1 MGIDSIGKK
10 IAELR
15 KARGIT
21 QDELARHVG
30 VSAQAVSKWENGGVP
45 DTELLPKIA
54 EFFQVSIDS
63 LFARGGNDS
72 VYIRNVLMEY
82 LAEVKPSE
90 RMERVF
96 DICWDMERVLV
107 MGEKNTWGGTVADMQ
122 LSIGEG
128 NQSNSTMMC
137 DYGFTRMGIGT
148 LSKYFLIV
156 PEAEDKK
163 AAYVDG
169 VDYAGFFRELS
180 DSTFLNALLMLY
192 QREHGKAFTDELLV
206 HSMGITEE
214 KAAEIMA
221 LLHKYKLLRTTE
233 IELEDSVQQV
243 FHFAPSPSFVALLI
257 FAKEMIAPSHHHTF
271 RYRGRQKPY
280 LK

>member
-1 MGIDSIGKK
+1 MSNLTIGKR

-15 KARGIT
+15 KERGVK
-21 QDELARHVG
+21 QEDLARFVG

-45 DTELLPKIA
+45 DTELLPRIA
-54 EFFQVSIDS
+54 DYFQVSIDS

-72 VYIRNVLMEY
+72 VYIRNVIMEY
-82 LAEVKPSE
+82 LADMKPSQ
-90 RMERVF
+90 RMERAF
-96 DICWDMERVLV
+96 ELCWDMERVLV

-137 DYGFTRMGIGT
+137 EYGFTRMVIGT

-156 PEAEDKK
+156 PEAVDKK

-169 VDYAGFFRELS
+169 VDYGAFFRELA
-180 DSTFLNALLMLY
+180 DETFLTALLMLY
-192 QREHGKAFTDELLV
+192 QRENGKAFTDELFV
-206 HSMGITEE
+206 HSLGITAE
-214 KAAEIMA
+214 KAAEIMT
-221 LLHKYKLLRTTE
+221 LLSKYELLRVTE
-233 IELEDSVQQV
+233 IEMEDAVQEV
-243 FHFAPSPSFVALLI
+243 FHFVPSPAFVALLI
-257 FAKEMIAPSHHHTF
+257 FAKEMIAPPHHHTF
-271 RYRGRQKPY
+271 RYRGRVKPY

>member
-21 QDELARHVG
+21 QEELARHVG
-30 VSAQAVSKWENGGVP
+30 VSGQAVSKWENGGVP

-72 VYIRNVLMEY
+72 VYIRNVLMEH

-206 HSMGITEE
+206 HSMGITDE

-257 FAKEMIAPSHHHTF
+257 FAKEMIAPPHHHTF